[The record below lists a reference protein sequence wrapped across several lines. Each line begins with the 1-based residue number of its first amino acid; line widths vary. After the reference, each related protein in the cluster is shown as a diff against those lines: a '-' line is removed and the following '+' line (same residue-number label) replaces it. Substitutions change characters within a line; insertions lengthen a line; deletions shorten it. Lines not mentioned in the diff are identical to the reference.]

1 MGVSKTQTTDLENAM
16 LSKTQT
22 SEMQTLQTL
31 FSKNT
36 DAAQTLQKIT
46 AFARERIMAAMN
58 LNPLV
63 CLFFFFSRSVV
74 WVFRG
79 LWSGFSRYAFSRH
92 PISNCST
99 LDGTPFH
106 CWVIPS
112 SISLEPIYTLKSRD

>member
-1 MGVSKTQTTDLENAM
+1 M

-74 WVFRG
+74 WVFEVFGLGFRG
-79 LWSGFSRYAFSRH
+79 MHFR
-92 PISNCST
+92 
-99 LDGTPFH
+99 DTP
-106 CWVIPS
+106 
-112 SISLEPIYTLKSRD
+112 